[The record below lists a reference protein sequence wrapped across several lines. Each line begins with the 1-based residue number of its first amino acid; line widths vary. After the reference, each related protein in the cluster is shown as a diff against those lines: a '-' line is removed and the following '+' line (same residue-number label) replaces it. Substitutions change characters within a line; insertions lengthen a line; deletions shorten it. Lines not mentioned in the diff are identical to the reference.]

1 MKRYKEA
8 IKIDKDGNE
17 SVVTISYKI
26 RSYSARFMAASLSNL
41 VDNLTAGIHK
51 VKRNDRDYILEYGS
65 VINNSIKYKCTSCNK
80 DSSSKIHEESKNRFK
95 NVFQFSNNDINKFI
109 LLLKKEFTLMSIWMN
124 RKILMIHHCMK
135 KKTFIV
141 T

>member
-1 MKRYKEA
+1 MKGYKED

-17 SVVTISYKI
+17 SVVIISYKI
-26 RSYSARFMAASLSNL
+26 RSYRARFMAASLSNL

-51 VKRNDRDYILEYGS
+51 VKRNDCDYVLEYGS
-65 VINNSIKYKCTSCNK
+65 VIDNSIKYKCTSCN
-80 DSSSKIHEESKNRFK
+80 K